1 MFGSISDDAIA
12 AAKGRSYQD
21 VTSLKD
27 PMAGI
32 GGEVFAPF
40 EGPAADALTLDY
52 PGQPREED
60 GKFTFGKLG
69 KGSKSSLKK
78 RPKGAKM
85 SKKEAHRVSSGIL
98 TDHPTWKPGELHSY
112 FFDSYYYTFT
122 VKGPGEYKFSRRL
135 KIM

>member
-98 TDHPTWKPGELHSY
+98 TDHPGWAPGEIRRYEYGQYQYHVEVIEPGSY
-112 FFDSYYYTFT
+112 NFLYR
-122 VKGPGEYKFSRRL
+122 KKL
-135 KIM
+135 K